1 MSGRITDLTRA
12 IGYEF
17 SDIGLIRQALTHRS
31 AGRSNYERLEFLGD
45 AVLNLVIAEEL
56 FSRCPNLPEGELS
69 RLRSQFVCRESL
81 AERAR
86 SIGLGEHLILGEGEI
101 RSGGHDRDS
110 ILADTLEAVF
120 GATFR
125 DGGFAAAHRVIL
137 VVYAGIL
144 AGFDP
149 DRIEK
154 DPKTRLQEFLQKRGQ
169 PTPAYETVE
178 VSGDPHRQH
187 FTVEC
192 RVTGEAEPV
201 RGEGASR
208 RQAEQD
214 AAAKAC
220 ARFGA

>member
-1 MSGRITDLTRA
+1 MSGRRTDLVRA
-12 IGYEF
+12 LGYEF
-17 SDIGLIRQALTHRS
+17 ADSDLIRQALTHRS

-69 RLRSQFVCRESL
+69 RLRSQFVCRDTL

-86 SIGLGEHLILGEGEI
+86 SINLGDHLILGEGEI

-120 GATFR
+120 GAAFR
-125 DGGFAAAHRVIL
+125 DGGFEAAHHVIL
-137 VVYAGIL
+137 AIYAGML
-144 AGFDP
+144 TGFDSE
-149 DRIEK
+149 RIEK

-178 VSGDPHRQH
+178 ISGDPHRQH
-187 FTVEC
+187 FIVEC
-192 RVTGEAEPV
+192 RVAGEQEPV
-201 RGEGASR
+201 RGRGTSR

-220 ARFGA
+220 VRFGA